1 MTHPGEPATTGPKR
15 RRGTVSRT
23 PWRHAPKPASAASFG
38 EVASSLDVAPWG
50 RGPAGPTAGRVFH
63 RLRLRAQ
70 EETTAQVAG
79 CYPFMV
85 ERGFQA
91 DGAYIGRDRYT
102 RGAFRF
108 DPFALYRA
116 GELPNPNVGIF
127 GTIGSGKSP

>member
-1 MTHPGEPATTGPKR
+1 M
-15 RRGTVSRT
+15 
-23 PWRHAPKPASAASFG
+23 
-38 EVASSLDVAPWG
+38 DVAPLG
-50 RGPAGPTAGRVFH
+50 RGPAGPRAGRVFH

-79 CYPFMV
+79 VYPFV
-85 ERGFQA
+85 AERGFAA

-116 GELPNPNVGIF
+116 G
-127 GTIGSGKSP
+127 

>member
-1 MTHPGEPATTGPKR
+1 MPPNDRFNNP
-15 RRGTVSRT
+15 SRT
-23 PWRHAPKPASAASFG
+23 PWRHAPKPASAALFG

-79 CYPFMV
+79 CYPFVV